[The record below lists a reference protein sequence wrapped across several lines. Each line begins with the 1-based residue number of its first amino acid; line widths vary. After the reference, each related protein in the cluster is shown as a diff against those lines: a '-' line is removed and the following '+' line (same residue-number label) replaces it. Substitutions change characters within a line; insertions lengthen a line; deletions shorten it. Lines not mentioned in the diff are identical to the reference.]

1 MRYWVYINDKVE
13 GPFEEE
19 KLVTLQGFTPDTLI
33 CAEDAANGG
42 NQEWAKASS
51 IFEFDQVPVTQPAVQ
66 AAPAQT
72 QPAQEAA
79 PAANAADE
87 GLAALLLGKL
97 DALTAQISGMQ
108 AKLDGMQTKL
118 EEAVTAAQQARE
130 TARPAD
136 TPAYVPP
143 TDDAHNN
150 TITLTQHDL
159 TPEVNED

>member
-79 PAANAADE
+79 PAANAADD
-87 GLAALLLGKL
+87 GLAA
-97 DALTAQISGMQ
+97 
-108 AKLDGMQTKL
+108 
-118 EEAVTAAQQARE
+118 
-130 TARPAD
+130 
-136 TPAYVPP
+136 
-143 TDDAHNN
+143 
-150 TITLTQHDL
+150 
-159 TPEVNED
+159 